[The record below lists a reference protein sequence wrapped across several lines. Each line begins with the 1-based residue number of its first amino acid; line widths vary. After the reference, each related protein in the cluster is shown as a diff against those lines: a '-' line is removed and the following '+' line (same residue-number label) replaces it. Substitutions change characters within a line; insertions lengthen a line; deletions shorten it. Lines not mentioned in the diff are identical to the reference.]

1 MATAQE
7 ILDTMEEVEEQ
18 SVLEIDSDL
27 RTIKIPGDI
36 KILGVES
43 DEDVFRLHFRMPK
56 MYGEVDLSEFKLR
69 INYTNAKQEGDVY
82 EVNGENIKF
91 SWLVGSHA
99 TKYKGNVDFIV
110 CAKMLDS
117 NGVKKREFNTTPS
130 TLPVLR
136 GLETG
141 EEVVQKN
148 PDILE
153 DILLRL
159 GDLEKGGGA
168 GGASIDDTKPSAET
182 TYSSSKI
189 DELLNAQKEAN
200 EQQDKTLNNL
210 STNKLDASALPT
222 AINTALAQA
231 KESGQ
236 FNGNDGEP
244 GEDGKTPEK
253 GVDYWTAE
261 DKEGIVSDVL
271 AALPNASGV
280 SF

>member
-27 RTIKIPGDI
+27 RTIKIPGYV

-82 EVNGENIKF
+82 EVKDAQVKGEDITF

-110 CAKMLDS
+110 CAKLLDS
-117 NGVKKREFNTTPS
+117 NGVKKGEFNTTPS

-148 PDILE
+148 PDVLE

-159 GDLEKGGGA
+159 GDLEKGGVG
-168 GGASIDDTKPSAET
+168 GGAEINDTTPSAKT
-182 TYSSSKI
+182 TYSSRKI
-189 DELLNAQKEAN
+189 EAELTKQKEAIEKL
-200 EQQDKTLNNL
+200 EQ
-210 STNKLDASALPT
+210 
-222 AINTALAQA
+222 
-231 KESGQ
+231 
-236 FNGNDGEP
+236 
-244 GEDGKTPEK
+244 
-253 GVDYWTAE
+253 
-261 DKEGIVSDVL
+261 
-271 AALPNASGV
+271 SGV
-280 SF
+280 GGSLSVDENGDATISGSKFSVDENGDAVI